1 MIKLILTKNDFKNFI
16 INKLNMEHMIE
27 NYYNSPNFQ
36 EQRTVLEKQGKTKEE
51 CLKIIKSNLI
61 DKTKL
66 NENLDTITKHNVKHY
81 FKELSIKGKMTIR
94 WIWSKRNK

>member
-36 EQRTVLEKQGKTKEE
+36 EQRNSFGKTRKN
-51 CLKIIKSNLI
+51 KR
-61 DKTKL
+61 
-66 NENLDTITKHNVKHY
+66 
-81 FKELSIKGKMTIR
+81 GM
-94 WIWSKRNK
+94 SKNY